1 MSSSLNQ
8 DIDQCVPAAIEWEY
22 GQQLHHIAEPD
33 PRGHNITL
41 DIRFCAE
48 TSCTLFKLYFPIY
61 LKGFANLSQICILID
76 PPSLE
81 SLTYTFNP
89 TIPDAVRKKLNCKTV
104 RLGFRPKPER
114 NLVIIAPTS
123 ANEPLTP
130 TRAQSGK
137 VLDAIRMLSGVTS
150 CGVYVEASKVPL
162 SALQVVSEAVNRGH
176 LKPLSYDLN
185 SMFGGIGGKTIQFS
199 AHQNDAPPP
208 SYNEAESQSAPC
220 NPKKRLRQN
229 SQASSTD
236 FLASILAE
244 LKELRI
250 AHSLIQSE
258 NARLKERLEAVE
270 SDVEQLQGD
279 NHHASMKL
287 ESVDGRLLELD
298 ENLEGLTQRVEA
310 IEEYNQDSDD
320 KTKLKNE
327 IIDEIATRLLMKIYY
342 DHDMNN
348 EAIKT

>member
-1 MSSSLNQ
+1 MSSSQNQ
-8 DIDQCVPAAIEWEY
+8 DIDQCVPAVVEWECDE
-22 GQQLHHIAEPD
+22 QLHHIADPD
-33 PRGHNITL
+33 PRGQNITL

-48 TSCTLFKLYFPIY
+48 TSCTLFTLYFPTY
-61 LKGFANLSQICILID
+61 LKGFLNLSQICILID
-76 PPSLE
+76 PLSLE

-89 TIPDAVRKKLNCKTV
+89 TIPGAVRKKLNCKTV
-104 RLGFRPKPER
+104 RLGFRLKPER

-123 ANEPLTP
+123 ANEPLSP

-137 VLDAIRMLSGVTS
+137 VLDAIRMLSRVTS
-150 CGVYVEASKVPL
+150 CGIYVEASKVPL

-176 LKPLSYDLN
+176 LKSLSYDLT
-185 SMFGGIGGKTIQFS
+185 SMFGGTGGKIIQFS

-208 SYNEAESQSAPC
+208 SYNEDESQSAQS

-229 SQASSTD
+229 SQAASTD
-236 FLASILAE
+236 LLASILAE

-258 NARLKERLEAVE
+258 NTQLKERLKAVE

-279 NHHASMKL
+279 DYHASMKL
-287 ESVDGRLLELD
+287 ESVDDRLLELD

-310 IEEYNQDSDD
+310 IEEHNRDSDD
-320 KTKLKNE
+320 KAKLKEE
-327 IIDEIATRLLMKIYY
+327 IIDEIATRLWT
-342 DHDMNN
+342 H
-348 EAIKT
+348 